1 MNEVFFAFKV
11 VALRIDQAMTTLET
25 QYKLT
30 AADENNT
37 FKLCGND
44 KRDLRSLFTK
54 YSRAIE
60 CILIIQV

>member
-11 VALRIDQAMTTLET
+11 VALRIDQAMTLET